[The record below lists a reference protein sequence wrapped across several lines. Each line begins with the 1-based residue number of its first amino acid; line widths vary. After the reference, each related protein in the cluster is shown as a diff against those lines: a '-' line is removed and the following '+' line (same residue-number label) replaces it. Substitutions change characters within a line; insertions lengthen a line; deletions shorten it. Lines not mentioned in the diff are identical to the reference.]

1 MAGDLSE
8 ACCTTM
14 LVAPMKNN
22 MPIWNAQ
29 SNVAQRLRECPHS
42 KQSFF
47 WQARASRGWVDQC
60 RTAGSDLVGWDR
72 QLRGERKPHDLYWG
86 FARVDGVHQPVC
98 ISPARW
104 RQAEERPQWL
114 TRGVAAQ
121 LLLLQ
126 HGAH

>member
-1 MAGDLSE
+1 
-8 ACCTTM
+8 
-14 LVAPMKNN
+14 MK
-22 MPIWNAQ
+22 
-29 SNVAQRLRECPHS
+29 CPCPGWPAAS
-42 KQSFF
+42 TVTRTSSSPTRPRPS
-47 WQARASRGWVDQC
+47 ARASRGWVDQC